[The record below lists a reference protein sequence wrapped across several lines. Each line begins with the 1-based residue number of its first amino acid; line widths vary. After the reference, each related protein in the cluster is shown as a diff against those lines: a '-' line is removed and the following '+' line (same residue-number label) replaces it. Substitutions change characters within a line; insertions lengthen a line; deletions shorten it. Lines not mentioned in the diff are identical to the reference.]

1 MFASTLIEELAKR
14 QGHLV
19 TVNTFN
25 YGGTGVL
32 AMVQADYITIVESAG
47 YGIYENEN
55 IPVDSIQSVFFPA

>member
-14 QGHLV
+14 QGHTV

-32 AMVQADYITIVESAG
+32 AMVQADYITIVESTG
-47 YGIYENEN
+47 YGLYETES
-55 IPVDSIQSVFFPA
+55 IPVESIQSAFFPA

>member
-25 YGGTGVL
+25 YGATGVL
-32 AMVQADYITIVESAG
+32 AMVQADYITIVETVG
-47 YGIYENEN
+47 YGIYENQN
-55 IPVDSIQSVFFPA
+55 IPVDSIQSAFFPA